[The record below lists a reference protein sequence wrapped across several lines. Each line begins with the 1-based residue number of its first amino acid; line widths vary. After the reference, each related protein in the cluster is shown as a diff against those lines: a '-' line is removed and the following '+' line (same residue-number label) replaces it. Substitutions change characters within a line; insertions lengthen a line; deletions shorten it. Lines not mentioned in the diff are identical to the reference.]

1 LRRRWIIGLTIVLVV
16 VIGVP
21 AYVFLTP
28 PEQSYLDQAIR
39 KSRFYPIT
47 PPTTLRAP
55 GTIYVV
61 ASDGQPISALCEVN
75 AARLKDFIQESLTE
89 TQVAQALRKASIAA
103 DAVVEQNLRARLKA
117 DIIESVNLSLE
128 DVSVLEVSI
137 ANLRTLA
144 TEMQNDAACADSILE
159 YLNAGENVCQGQ
171 QVLKATTKYLIQT
184 KRAADGQAST
194 QELKA
199 AVRATIDPNANFDG
213 STAKAGVGLYYGM
226 RLAPRCMA
234 LKGEKIKRAPVSW
247 LDRLLNMLSL

>member
-1 LRRRWIIGLTIVLVV
+1 LRRRLIVGLIVLAAIV
-16 VIGVP
+16 GAP
-21 AYVFLTP
+21 AYVFLMP
-28 PEQSYLDQAIR
+28 PDQSYLDEAIR
-39 KSRFYPIT
+39 KVRFYPIT

-61 ASDGQPISALCEVN
+61 SSDGQPTSALCEVN
-75 AARLKDFIQESLTE
+75 ATRLKDFIHESLTE

-103 DAVVEQNLRARLKA
+103 DAAVEQTLKA
-117 DIIESVNLSLE
+117 RIKGDIIESVNLSLE

-144 TEMQNDAACADSILE
+144 TEMQNDTACADSILE

-171 QVLKATTKYLIQT
+171 QVLKATTKYSIQT
-184 KRAADGQAST
+184 KRAAEGQASA

-199 AVRATIDPNANFDG
+199 AVRATIDPRADFDG
-213 STAKAGVGLYYGM
+213 STVKAGVGLYYGM

-234 LKGEKIKRAPVSW
+234 LRGERIKRAPVSW
-247 LDRLLNMLSL
+247 LNRFLNLLNL